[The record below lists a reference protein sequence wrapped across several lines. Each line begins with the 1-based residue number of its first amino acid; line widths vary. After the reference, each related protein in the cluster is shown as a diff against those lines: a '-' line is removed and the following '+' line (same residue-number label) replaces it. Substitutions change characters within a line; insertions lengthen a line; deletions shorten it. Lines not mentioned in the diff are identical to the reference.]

1 MLAMRRISWGKYI
14 FLILVAGFVLV
25 PMFATVLGGF
35 KSLGELRTNPFGLPV
50 VWEFEYYAQVFAD
63 GSIWLLM
70 KNSLII
76 AFFSVL
82 LTIIIGTMT
91 AFTFSHIKFA
101 GYKYIYNY
109 FLIGMMF
116 PAAAA
121 ILPLFLKIRDLG
133 LLDSLSGV
141 VIPQVAFGLGFSILL
156 FRTFFEQLPAELFD
170 AARVDGCSY
179 IKFYWHVILPL
190 STPILATVGV
200 FVLVASWNNYLLPL
214 LVLNTEQQ
222 YPWTLGIMQYRGE
235 YGIEWNRIL
244 AYVTVTIS
252 PAIVFFLFAQKYIVE
267 GLTGGAVKG

>member
-1 MLAMRRISWGKYI
+1 MLAIQKMPWENTFS
-14 FLILVAGFVLV
+14 LILVAGFVLV

-35 KSLGELRTNPFGLPV
+35 KSLGELRTNPFGLPD

-63 GSIWLLM
+63 GSIWSLM

-82 LTIIIGTMT
+82 LTLIIGTMT

-133 LLDSLSGV
+133 LLDSLSGWS
-141 VIPQVAFGLGFSILL
+141 FHKWLL
-156 FRTFFEQLPAELFD
+156 
-170 AARVDGCSY
+170 V
-179 IKFYWHVILPL
+179 W
-190 STPILATVGV
+190 
-200 FVLVASWNNYLLPL
+200 VLVFCYSEPFLSSYLLNSL
-214 LVLNTEQQ
+214 TLHVLMAAATSSFTGMSSCR
-222 YPWTLGIMQYRGE
+222 YPPPYSLPSVSLSWSQAGTTTCYHC
-235 YGIEWNRIL
+235 
-244 AYVTVTIS
+244 
-252 PAIVFFLFAQKYIVE
+252 
-267 GLTGGAVKG
+267 

>member
-1 MLAMRRISWGKYI
+1 MLAMRKIRWGKYI
-14 FLILVAGFVLV
+14 FLMLVAGFVLV

-35 KSLGELRTNPFGLPV
+35 KSLGELRTNPFGLPD

-82 LTIIIGTMT
+82 LTLIIGTMT

-133 LLDSLSGV
+133 LLDSMSGV

-156 FRTFFEQLPAELFD
+156 FRTFFEQLPSELFD
-170 AARVDGCSY
+170 ASRVDGCSY
-179 IKFYWHVILPL
+179 IKFYWHIILPL

-214 LVLNTEQQ
+214 LVLNTEQH

-244 AYVTVTIS
+244 AYVTVTIT
-252 PAIVFFLFAQKYIVE
+252 PAIVFFLFAQKYIVA

>member
-35 KSLGELRTNPFGLPV
+35 KSLGELRTNPFGLPD

-63 GSIWLLM
+63 GSIWQLM

>member
-1 MLAMRRISWGKYI
+1 MLAISKIRWGKYI
-14 FLILVAGFVLV
+14 FLMLVAGFVLT

-35 KSLGELRTNPFGLPV
+35 KSLGELRTNPFGLPET
-50 VWEFEYYAQVFAD
+50 WEFEYYAQVFED

-82 LTIIIGTMT
+82 LTLIIGTMT

-101 GYKYIYNY
+101 GYRYIYNY

-133 LLDSLSGV
+133 LLDSMSGV

-156 FRTFFEQLPAELFD
+156 FRTFFEQLPSELFD
-170 AARVDGCSY
+170 ASRVDGCSY

-214 LVLNTEQQ
+214 LVLNTEQH

-244 AYVTVTIS
+244 AYVTVTIT
-252 PAIVFFLFAQKYIVE
+252 PAIVFFLFAQKYIVA

>member
-35 KSLGELRTNPFGLPV
+35 KSLGELRTNPFGLPD

-63 GSIWLLM
+63 GSIWQLM

-121 ILPLFLKIRDLG
+121 ILPLFLKIRDLC

-267 GLTGGAVKG
+267 GLTRGAVKG

>member
-14 FLILVAGFVLV
+14 FLILIAGFVLV

-35 KSLGELRTNPFGLPV
+35 KSLGELRTNPFGLPD

-63 GSIWLLM
+63 GSIWQLM
-70 KNSLII
+70 NNSLII

>member
-35 KSLGELRTNPFGLPV
+35 KSLGELRTNPFGLPD

-252 PAIVFFLFAQKYIVE
+252 PAIIFFLFAQKYIVE

>member
-35 KSLGELRTNPFGLPV
+35 KSLGELRTNPFGLPD

-63 GSIWLLM
+63 GSIWQLM

-214 LVLNTEQQ
+214 LVLNTEQH